1 MGSTLQLGQE
11 CEVIVSN
18 RLQITSGKI
27 LLCAVTLE
35 AALFGSGRML
45 EIGPFTVKMLLFSL
59 TLIYTAWSL
68 LSFDRIRYSTALF
81 TASFLTL
88 LCFGVINGLCY
99 AANMKF
105 LGEDVSPLLSFL
117 TLLFFEFTIRS
128 KLEINLVIRII
139 VFAAI
144 VMAVGYAVII
154 ILLLLRIVPFV
165 ALYGW
170 INEVGSNEFVFE
182 GVSGR
187 VFYKGALF
195 IPIAI
200 IFLVFRKGRWS
211 RAIAS
216 LLFLSLFVVGSRGL
230 FLALALTAILY
241 ILIGPMRA
249 VKKLDYGFIVILI
262 ASISLTLIFSLFGD
276 KTGSNAPRI
285 DTMSQVLNRINPV
298 SIIVGHGFG
307 IGVPAKPEHM
317 EIMYAEIFHKQ
328 GLIGLL
334 WWASLIAIMAIR
346 LRKAIKN
353 GNRDLAYPLFLS
365 AIFIVLESVTNP
377 FLNNPIGMYPFII
390 FFVGLGV
397 LARPDMQRSAI
408 IPPLSANSV

>member
-1 MGSTLQLGQE
+1 
-11 CEVIVSN
+11 
-18 RLQITSGKI
+18 
-27 LLCAVTLE
+27 
-35 AALFGSGRML
+35 
-45 EIGPFTVKMLLFSL
+45 
-59 TLIYTAWSL
+59 
-68 LSFDRIRYSTALF
+68 
-81 TASFLTL
+81 
-88 LCFGVINGLCY
+88 
-99 AANMKF
+99 MKF

-144 VMAVGYAVII
+144 VMAVGYAAII
-154 ILLLLRIVPFV
+154 ILLMLRIVPFL

-170 INEVGSNEFVFE
+170 INVVGSNEFVFE
-182 GVSGR
+182 GVNGR

-195 IPIAI
+195 IAIAI
-200 IFLVFRKGRWS
+200 IFLVFKNNRWS
-211 RAIAS
+211 KVVAS
-216 LLFLSLFVVGSRGL
+216 FLFLSLFVVGTRGF
-230 FLALALTAILY
+230 FLALALAAILY

-276 KTGSNAPRI
+276 KTASNAPRI
-285 DTMSQVLNRINPV
+285 DTMSQVLDRINPV

-317 EIMYAEIFHKQ
+317 EIIYAEIFHKQ
-328 GLIGLL
+328 GVIGLL
-334 WWASLIAIMAIR
+334 WWTSIIAIMAIR

-353 GNRDLAYPLFLS
+353 GNQNLAYPLFLS
-365 AIFIVLESVTNP
+365 AVFVVLESATNP

-390 FFVGLGV
+390 SFVGLGV
-397 LARPDMQRSAI
+397 LARPGMLPSAI
-408 IPPLSANSV
+408 NPRHDASSI